1 MAWNK
6 LKFQLLRLGKSE
18 YIKENTILCGQEF
31 YSIIERKQVI
41 KDLGVL
47 VDDKITYSSHIKKSL
62 AKTRR
67 KIGWITRTFRS
78 REPMLC

>member
-18 YIKENTILCGQEF
+18 DIKNNTLLFGPGF
-31 YSIIERKQVI
+31 DSIIENVI

-47 VDDKITYSSHIKKSL
+47 VDDELSYSQQI
-62 AKTRR
+62 
-67 KIGWITRTFRS
+67 
-78 REPMLC
+78 